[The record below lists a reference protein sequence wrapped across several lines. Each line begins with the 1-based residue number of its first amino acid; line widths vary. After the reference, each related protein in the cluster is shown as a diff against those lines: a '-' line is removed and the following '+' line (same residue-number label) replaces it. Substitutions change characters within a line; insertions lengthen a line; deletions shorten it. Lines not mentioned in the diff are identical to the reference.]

1 MLRHPPRLAA
11 YPMRL
16 HAWRRH
22 RLRSRLLEATHS
34 ASAARLWFRAGCRHR
49 RLRHHLWERRSQPP
63 MIVRVPCRSQLQATR
78 KEPYLACAVGQDNV
92 PCPYWCAPRQWKTTR
107 PHLGNVRNLSPI
119 RLLHVNI
126 CRPKAA
132 ADGLNPLRNHRPSF
146 RLRERNHQ
154 YRNRNRPR

>member
-22 RLRSRLLEATHS
+22 RLRNRPLEATHS
-34 ASAARLWFRAGCRHR
+34 ASAARLWFRAGSRSLTLRHR
-49 RLRHHLWERRSQPP
+49 LRERRSQPP
-63 MIVRVPCRSQLQATR
+63 TIGRVPCRSPPQATR
-78 KEPYLACAVGQDNV
+78 KAPYPARVVGQDNA
-92 PCPYWCAPRQWKTTR
+92 PCPYWCAPRQRKTTR

-132 ADGLNPLRNHRPSF
+132 ADGSNPLRNRHPSF
-146 RLRERNHQ
+146 RSRERNHR
-154 YRNRNRPR
+154 YRNRNRPK